1 MFSSLYVSVGI
12 LITCGKHLHDYI
24 ISLRGQVWAQKTSL
38 TPPLLIEVPVPRQE
52 SEQSC
57 ICVLGV
63 LILPL
68 YTIFLLDFGTVPT
81 VCYF

>member
-12 LITCGKHLHDYI
+12 LITCGKHLYDYI
-24 ISLRGQVWAQKTSL
+24 ISLRGQVWAHKISL

-52 SEQSC
+52 SERSC

-81 VCYF
+81 VWYF

>member
-52 SEQSC
+52 SE
-57 ICVLGV
+57 
-63 LILPL
+63 
-68 YTIFLLDFGTVPT
+68 
-81 VCYF
+81 